1 MIDLTN
7 YEYIVRKY
15 TQSLYRYCYCKFKC
29 NKNLTDETVNDVMRI
44 LFEKWDT
51 LNFGKNIKAWLY
63 RVADNCIKHN
73 LSQYNRY
80 YSHINSL
87 EENIENKKFDNF
99 EYYDEYFTNDLM
111 EEEYIN
117 RIIDSLPDDFK
128 EIFKLRYLEKKTIA
142 ETASIL
148 GMPYSTMYL
157 RLTKV
162 EAAVRKEISKI
173 FEQIY

>member
-1 MIDLTN
+1 M
-7 YEYIVRKY
+7 
-15 TQSLYRYCYCKFKC
+15 
-29 NKNLTDETVNDVMRI
+29 
-44 LFEKWDT
+44 
-51 LNFGKNIKAWLY
+51 
-63 RVADNCIKHN
+63 IKHN